1 MLSAKLSGMERLVA
15 QLNAYRTQAAAKI
28 DEALALSAEQIAD
41 DAKALAPVASGATR
55 DSIEAAKN
63 SYQRY
68 KVAAT
73 SPYALFLEFGTVHMA
88 AQPFL
93 FPSFEK
99 NRNAVL
105 NNLKQALK
113 SI

>member
-1 MLSAKLSGMERLVA
+1 MLSAKMSGMERLTA

-28 DEALALSAEQIAD
+28 DEALAVSAEQIAD
-41 DAKALAPVASGATR
+41 DAKALAPVDSGATR
-55 DSIEAAKN
+55 DSIEAAKD

-73 SPYALFLEFGTVHMA
+73 LPYALFLEFGTVHMA

-93 FPSFEK
+93 FPAYEK
-99 NRNAVL
+99 NRNVVL
-105 NNLKQALK
+105 DNLKKALK
-113 SI
+113 SL